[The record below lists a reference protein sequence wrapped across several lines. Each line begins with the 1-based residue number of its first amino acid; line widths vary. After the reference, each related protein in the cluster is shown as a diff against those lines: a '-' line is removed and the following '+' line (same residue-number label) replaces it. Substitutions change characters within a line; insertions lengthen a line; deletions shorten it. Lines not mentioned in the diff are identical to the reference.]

1 MSENIASGESDLLSP
16 AARLPQCVY
25 CQRKDDI
32 AIAERGLPPTTTQAA
47 PPSHLP
53 MHIATPRALRGLASG
68 MCRLRLVLGMCA
80 VPTSLFGQDPHLGCR
95 CVPRPFGSAARA
107 LPPCQPSHKT
117 RQRLRHHDARRG
129 RLAALL
135 RAPPCGASAVC
146 ESRFAHTLR
155 ERVLVSLDA
164 KHAAHARDVCVSA
177 SSPSSSPSSPL
188 PPIPCVSCLSHR
200 CSVSLSN
207 KRSLSLSGPSLGHP
221 IP

>member
-1 MSENIASGESDLLSP
+1 MLHHTRACRTRQANTDRHRRARTGRGERR
-16 AARLPQCVY
+16 ARLPQCVY

-129 RLAALL
+129 RLATCGRDQSRRQNR
-135 RAPPCGASAVC
+135 RAHLMRCVLC
-146 ESRFAHTLR
+146 TLG
-155 ERVLVSLDA
+155 
-164 KHAAHARDVCVSA
+164 
-177 SSPSSSPSSPL
+177 SPQ
-188 PPIPCVSCLSHR
+188 I
-200 CSVSLSN
+200 
-207 KRSLSLSGPSLGHP
+207 
-221 IP
+221 